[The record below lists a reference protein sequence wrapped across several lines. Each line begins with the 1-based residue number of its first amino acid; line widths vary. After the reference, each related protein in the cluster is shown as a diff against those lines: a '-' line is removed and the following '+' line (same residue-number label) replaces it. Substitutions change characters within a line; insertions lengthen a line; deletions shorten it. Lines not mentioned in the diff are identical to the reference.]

1 MAGAIVAY
9 TSMMGT
15 VRVIAMLAIAGCGR
29 LGFDAQSAPT
39 QTPPDSGAV
48 STPTIDALA
57 APTSGLIAYWS
68 FDDYAA
74 SDAMAIDTVGG
85 NTATCSGACP
95 ELATGVV
102 GNGVKFDGA
111 ASCMSVPSMAGWNDP
126 MFTVSAWT
134 SGAAMGGPVVV
145 HESDN
150 ACPSP
155 EMQVENSAL
164 GLIQLN
170 TTDSTHNLAWMTTP
184 IADPSQW
191 HLVAVTWDGTTQSVY
206 VDGQC
211 ACSVVPPLKPLL
223 HNAELSIGCY
233 PDQAT
238 YFTGAIDEIRIYNRQ
253 LAGDELATM
262 YAAVAGGAL
271 PASGPCTQTCAS
283 APP

>member
-1 MAGAIVAY
+1 
-9 TSMMGT
+9 MMG
-15 VRVIAMLAIAGCGR
+15 RYCIALFAIAGCGR
-29 LGFDAQSAPT
+29 LGFDSQSAPP
-39 QTPPDSGAV
+39 TPDSGDVATMPDSGAT
-48 STPTIDALA
+48 STP
-57 APTSGLIAYWS
+57 PTLGLIAYWS
-68 FDDYAA
+68 FDNYVA
-74 SDAMAIDTVGG
+74 STGSAIDSVGG
-85 NTATCSGACP
+85 NTATCSGSCP
-95 ELATGVV
+95 ARATGVV
-102 GNGVKFDGA
+102 GNGVAFDGA
-111 ASCMSVPSMAGWNDP
+111 ASCMMVPSMSGWNDP

-155 EMQVENSAL
+155 EMQVSNSAL

-170 TTDSTHNLAWMTTP
+170 TTDSTHNLAWMTSP

-238 YFTGAIDEIRIYNRQ
+238 YFTGAIDEVRIYNRP
-253 LAGDELATM
+253 LASDEIATL
-262 YAAVAGGAL
+262 YAAVEGGVA
-271 PASGPCTQTCAS
+271 PASPACTQTCAS